1 MRSPKLSRARRHRE
15 EQLVRRSSTSEGGSD
30 EAIQSAAY
38 LLRSGLLRC
47 AMKVS
52 GSERSGVHRTRM
64 ARVRISCGLLQRRC
78 EIFFTLALEFLL
90 GGFEARHARGDF
102 LAFRRKHVLLFGHAC
117 PFDSCPASMV
127 VANGARMRRL
137 SCRIVVALDR
147 SSRTGV
153 RSIEGSTGVNKIE
166 PAYQRNR
173 TRQLMAV
180 DKFAPSS

>member
-1 MRSPKLSRARRHRE
+1 MSRAPRHRE

-38 LLRSGLLRC
+38 LPRSGLLRC

-127 VANGARMRRL
+127 VGANAEIELQNCGCPRSKFSHGSLEHRRINW
-137 SCRIVVALDR
+137 CQQN
-147 SSRTGV
+147 RTGL
-153 RSIEGSTGVNKIE
+153 STKSNK
-166 PAYQRNR
+166 ATDGGR
-173 TRQLMAV
+173 
-180 DKFAPSS
+180 